1 MAVYKEP
8 NANTWR
14 VVYRYTDVQGN
25 PKQTTKRGF
34 ATKREQGHS
43 EWVCNACGHH
53 SMSSSENNSH
63 QKAHAMAGEA
73 SGWHVITVV
82 DVPAQTHWERV
93 FVPYGSQCPICH
105 EVENP

>member
-34 ATKREQGHS
+34 ATKREA
-43 EWVCNACGHH
+43 VA
-53 SMSSSENNSH
+53 
-63 QKAHAMAGEA
+63 
-73 SGWHVITVV
+73 
-82 DVPAQTHWERV
+82 WERETKLRNILPLSDS
-93 FVPYGSQCPICH
+93 FGIITWKKLSWHKTVPTT
-105 EVENP
+105 